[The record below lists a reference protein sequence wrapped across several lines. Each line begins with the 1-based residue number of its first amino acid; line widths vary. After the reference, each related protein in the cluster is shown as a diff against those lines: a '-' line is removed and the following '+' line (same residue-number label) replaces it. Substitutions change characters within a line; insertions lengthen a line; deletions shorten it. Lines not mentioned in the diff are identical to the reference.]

1 MVWRCRRVMAV
12 VVVALTLVVPVPGCL
27 DDGMSEASTII
38 LYGFSVKS
46 EALDGAIIPAF
57 KEHWRNETGRD
68 VEFKTTYAGSGKITN
83 QVIAGAPAQVMVLST
98 EWDALELRREG
109 RTETEWN
116 PLPHNGT
123 LSRSPW
129 VIMTRAGNPRGI
141 TDFGDLAGADVEIVH
156 ADPLTSGGA
165 RWSIFSIYG
174 SVLKKTTESEGRPN
188 ATAAEALVE
197 AIVGNVI
204 SWQSSARKALSQF
217 DLGYGDV
224 LITYECEALLMR
236 AQGHDYEIVYPESTI
251 LSEHKVVIIDA
262 NVDEGDRE
270 VVDAFVAFLHSDVA
284 QGCLA
289 DHHFRSVDDD
299 INAAHPEFP
308 DIGMPFTIDYLGG
321 WEAAQA
327 ELIEGLFM
335 GIRG

>member
-1 MVWRCRRVMAV
+1 MMRSTRALATAV
-12 VVVALTLVVPVPGCL
+12 VTLMFMASVPGCL
-27 DDGMSEASTII
+27 DDGGSETSTIT
-38 LYGFSVKS
+38 LYGFSVKG
-46 EALDGAIIPAF
+46 EAFDGAIIPAF
-57 KEHWRNETGRD
+57 KEHWRNETGED
-68 VEFKTTYAGSGKITN
+68 VEFRTTYAGSGKITN

-109 RTETEWN
+109 RITSDWN
-116 PLPHNGT
+116 SLPHNGT

-129 VIMTRAGNPRGI
+129 VILTRAGNPNGI
-141 TDFGDLAGADVEIVH
+141 TDFEDLARPEVEIVH

-174 SVLKKTTESEGRPN
+174 SVLKKTTESEGAPN
-188 ATAAEALVE
+188 TTAAEALLA
-197 AIVGNVI
+197 AIVDNVI

-236 AQGHDYEIVYPESTI
+236 AEGRDYEIVYPRSTI
-251 LSEHKVVIIDA
+251 FSEHKVVTIDA
-262 NVDEGDRE
+262 NVDAGDRE
-270 VVDAFVAFLHSDVA
+270 VVEAFVAFLHTDVT
-284 QGCLA
+284 QGFLA

-308 DIGMPFTIDYLGG
+308 AIGMPFTIEYLGG
-321 WEAAQA
+321 WETAQA
-327 ELIEGLFM
+327 ELIEGLFADL
-335 GIRG
+335 RG